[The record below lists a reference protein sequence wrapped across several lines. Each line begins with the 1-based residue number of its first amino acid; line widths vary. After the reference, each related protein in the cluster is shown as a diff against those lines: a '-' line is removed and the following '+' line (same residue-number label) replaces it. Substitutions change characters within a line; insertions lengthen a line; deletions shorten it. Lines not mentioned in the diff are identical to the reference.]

1 MDIVNQIT
9 CYRLWRGG
17 NGENTPF
24 YPVHQYL
31 VVHIVEASE
40 LLTFTFNEIT
50 VQPRGNMPCGYLVQM
65 RCVYPPFVFAKFL
78 EGKYHKGG
86 KINNVM
92 LARRGTRTICPFFQL
107 DKLIIVFFQ
116 PAEAR
121 DEALPLLL
129 CQFLQKR
136 NDLLPLLFFYYLGK
150 LCF

>member
-9 CYRLWRGG
+9 CYRLRRGG

-50 VQPRGNMPCGYLVQM
+50 VQPRGNMPCSYLVQM
-65 RCVYPPFVFAKFL
+65 RCVYSPFVFAKFL
-78 EGKYHKGG
+78 ERKNHKGG

-92 LARRGTRTICPFFQL
+92 LSRRGTRTVCPFFQL

-121 DEALPLLL
+121 DEALPLFL